1 MSGWLRI
8 TQRRSRIG
16 SNPGQR
22 RTLDGLGLRRIGSSV
37 VRPDTPAIR
46 GMVFKVCH
54 LVDVVAAAEP
64 ASRGAAGAGKGA
76 GA

>member
-16 SNPGQR
+16 SPPGQR

-54 LVDVVAAAEP
+54 LVDVEAAAGP
-64 ASRGAAGAGKGA
+64 TGAGKGA